1 MLTRKHKGCAHT
13 HTHTRA
19 HTHIHS
25 YQLKCQAVPHYLYGN
40 FHSSYR
46 DMIKDENAQHTRSR
60 QRHHREGAEVEV
72 RSTASPMFR
81 VVCLSQVT
89 TVRKVGDSHSHR
101 LEAELAPAITPSGK
115 LRPH

>member
-1 MLTRKHKGCAHT
+1 MKM
-13 HTHTRA
+13 
-19 HTHIHS
+19 HS
-25 YQLKCQAVPHYLYGN
+25 TQEAG
-40 FHSSYR
+40 
-46 DMIKDENAQHTRSR
+46 

-81 VVCLSQVT
+81 VVCLSLTVT